1 MNRNFTDTTGF
12 QTTQALSTE
21 SINSV
26 ESPFNLNQY
35 FTGNRYCTTDRRRL
49 IKRACDAYEIDG
61 FIRIAVDRHAEMFT
75 DFEFNGGAT
84 QVAYLKR
91 RLNFISLRSG
101 EHWKT
106 ILSRYVHEYFKH
118 GNPFLAK
125 VRGDVQDTEG
135 VKRPLYKQRNRP
147 ISSFFLV
154 SPTELE
160 AEVKNGKFLGWK
172 YGNKNDQPSLVSG
185 TIALPP
191 TRSLLSIKSVSGLYA
206 NGADLVHT
214 PYKKASF
221 STWGFGITFSALDD
235 VNLLRNVEQ
244 ITAEGLKKNTIPLL
258 WHKITKAD
266 NPLVDPRME
275 LEKAAQKHRTIGPDN
290 VIVTPGTHELKVLG
304 SESQSLRTE
313 GYLNYYARR
322 VFSGLGTSP
331 FLMGFETGT
340 LGTVEAAIEMLM
352 NRIRFCQQELAINF
366 EMFLINELLW
376 EGGFDPYMKEE
387 DQVKIVFKDMD
398 EARVIKL
405 QAHYSDL
412 FNKNFIGLDEGRK
425 LSGIKTPLTESDM
438 YIKRIQIPLA
448 EKKAAA
454 GADSTTV
461 SASMSREKFFV
472 ENFGKVS
479 MEQFVNNFVSIY
491 GEQRED
497 FEETCQLLSGDPDA
511 LLTFVTE
518 VIE

>member
-1 MNRNFTDTTGF
+1 
-12 QTTQALSTE
+12 
-21 SINSV
+21 
-26 ESPFNLNQY
+26 
-35 FTGNRYCTTDRRRL
+35 
-49 IKRACDAYEIDG
+49 
-61 FIRIAVDRHAEMFT
+61 
-75 DFEFNGGAT
+75 
-84 QVAYLKR
+84 
-91 RLNFISLRSG
+91 
-101 EHWKT
+101 
-106 ILSRYVHEYFKH
+106 
-118 GNPFLAK
+118 
-125 VRGDVQDTEG
+125 
-135 VKRPLYKQRNRP
+135 
-147 ISSFFLV
+147 
-154 SPTELE
+154 
-160 AEVKNGKFLGWK
+160 
-172 YGNKNDQPSLVSG
+172 
-185 TIALPP
+185 
-191 TRSLLSIKSVSGLYA
+191 
-206 NGADLVHT
+206 
-214 PYKKASF
+214 
-221 STWGFGITFSALDD
+221 
-235 VNLLRNVEQ
+235 
-244 ITAEGLKKNTIPLL
+244 
-258 WHKITKAD
+258 
-266 NPLVDPRME
+266 
-275 LEKAAQKHRTIGPDN
+275 
-290 VIVTPGTHELKVLG
+290 
-304 SESQSLRTE
+304 
-313 GYLNYYARR
+313 
-322 VFSGLGTSP
+322 
-331 FLMGFETGT
+331 MGFETGT